1 VVNDP
6 QPILARPRRI
16 KNFIFTRRKR
26 LGQYVHYS
34 VMVVAIVE
42 KGRGKVTILIIFD
55 LLVQHKQFDKK
66 STWRV

>member
-1 VVNDP
+1 
-6 QPILARPRRI
+6 
-16 KNFIFTRRKR
+16 
-26 LGQYVHYS
+26 
-34 VMVVAIVE
+34 MVVAIVE